1 MARSLTIKHE
11 AQVTTSPLLNLF
23 LLLAFGWMVVT
34 AIAASTADAGV
45 ADPPAVDASEL
56 R

>member
-11 AQVTTSPLLNLF
+11 EQITTSPLLNLF
-23 LLLAFGWMVVT
+23 LLLTFGWMVVT

-45 ADPPAVDASEL
+45 TSLPGAESSAL

>member
-1 MARSLTIKHE
+1 MARSLTIQHE
-11 AQVTTSPLLNLF
+11 EQVTTSPLLNLF

-45 ADPPAVDASEL
+45 SEPPAAATSEL

>member
-11 AQVTTSPLLNLF
+11 EQVTTSPLLTVF
-23 LLLAFGWMVVT
+23 LLLAFGWLVVT
-34 AIAASTADAGV
+34 AIAASTADAGT
-45 ADPPAVDASEL
+45 APAPDAATPEQ

>member
-11 AQVTTSPLLNLF
+11 EHVTTSPLLNLF

-45 ADPPAVDASEL
+45 ADSPAVDASEL